1 MTKENWKLN
10 IQLFGDSP
18 EDTTTTNADVEEKDI
33 EKTIVDETDVDKTK
47 VDETKEVLDKFDID
61 YSQFENLGTAEEV
74 QSFLKD
80 ELPNDLSERERDM
93 LMKVFKKMNEQ
104 AKETDDDTEKQD
116 VSDSE
121 AIKVEVMD
129 NLPMSNKEFKDL
141 HSWVGKQP
149 KEYRE
154 KLAELTDYSS
164 KSKEEILEAITQANE
179 DRKKSVGG
187 AVRID
192 TAGGSFSPTTK
203 DTILDEY
210 TTILKTYYGQE
221 QKNKIKE
228 LKNSSLSATKGEL
241 NDWVKSFL

>member
-1 MTKENWKLN
+1 ME
-10 IQLFGDSP
+10 
-18 EDTTTTNADVEEKDI
+18 
-33 EKTIVDETDVDKTK
+33 
-47 VDETKEVLDKFDID
+47 
-61 YSQFENLGTAEEV
+61 
-74 QSFLKD
+74 
-80 ELPNDLSERERDM
+80 
-93 LMKVFKKMNEQ
+93 
-104 AKETDDDTEKQD
+104 
-116 VSDSE
+116 
-121 AIKVEVMD
+121 
-129 NLPMSNKEFKDL
+129 NLPMSNREFKDL

-179 DRKKSVGG
+179 DRKNSVGG

-192 TAGGSFSPTTK
+192 TNGGTFTPTTK
-203 DTILDEY
+203 DSILEEY
-210 TTILKTYYGQE
+210 STILKTYYGQE